1 MFLEDR
7 WYTVVISNSSKLSV
21 VVLEVFGML
30 ESVRERAMVKGVEG
44 LGHVSSPTARR
55 HSKQ

>member
-30 ESVRERAMVKGVEG
+30 ESVRERVTVKGVEG